1 MLIVPLPLF
10 LLPRVLAESNMELP
24 MAHALTRNR
33 TYRALDHLGMCKDL
47 DTFLFIQN
55 PHL

>member
-1 MLIVPLPLF
+1 MLIIPLPLF